1 MTPTE
6 LLTRHGIKIES
17 TAPGRYYATCPRC
30 SAARKLGNQNKK
42 CLGITIDDK
51 STRWGCSHCG
61 WTGPEKGP
69 ANGRDGC
76 DLTTYDYQA
85 TPCMREIEAQ
95 LRKATGGRA

>member
-69 ANGRDGC
+69 RERTRRVRPDDLRLSGNAVHAGNRGATAQGR
-76 DLTTYDYQA
+76 
-85 TPCMREIEAQ
+85 R
-95 LRKATGGRA
+95 GRT